1 MLSQGQG
8 LDDLSLALVGW
19 EVIFSH
25 HEWTPP
31 LMDWC
36 GDSHFLSGLLKVKDQ
51 FFSLGSFILKDENQ
65 IRF

>member
-1 MLSQGQG
+1 MI
-8 LDDLSLALVGW
+8 AWLVGW